1 MIIIDLIKMSLNLLS
16 FHNAN
21 LIYFNA
27 QFPNLM
33 KFLLIPWL
41 HKIGPLFYTPGKAM
55 HETEKSDSTPLI
67 TNFNNSGRHTHIST
81 RSTLMPQAVVA
92 SSRTV

>member
-1 MIIIDLIKMSLNLLS
+1 MVIIDLIKMSLNLLS

-33 KFLLIPWL
+33 KFSLIPWL
-41 HKIGPLFYTPGKAM
+41 NKLGPLFYTTGKAM
-55 HETEKSDSTPLI
+55 RETVKVIQL
-67 TNFNNSGRHTHIST
+67 
-81 RSTLMPQAVVA
+81 L
-92 SSRTV
+92 